1 MVKSKLSP
9 YSGSV
14 AIGQVNPIHKKGYIY
29 IYNTVCDQEIAQAM
43 LFAETSF

>member
-14 AIGQVNPIHKKGYIY
+14 ATEVAILCIINI
-29 IYNTVCDQEIAQAM
+29 VCDQEIAQAM